1 MYGCNSVFCLLFK
14 EKSLQ
19 VSKIRYPIWRLCLTN
34 ARNCG
39 PYKFVCKSREHACT
53 HWLQALFFVKDSHVR
68 LLRSLIFRG
77 GRCVTMANLLRCYR
91 HSGLVMYFST
101 LPAPSASAP
110 CILAI
115 LTHLRVR
122 VKICI
127 LTHPHEN
134 PPEGRASGGG
144 VWFCRRDM
152 NQQNSGKRMGTCCSS
167 VLPSIL

>member
-1 MYGCNSVFCLLFK
+1 MYGCDGVFCLLFK

-19 VSKIRYPIWRLCLTN
+19 VSKIRYPILRLCLTN

-53 HWLQALFFVKDSHVR
+53 HWLQALFFVKNSHVR

-77 GRCVTMANLLRCYR
+77 GTVCHNGQSASLL
-91 HSGLVMYFST
+91 SAFGLGHFST

-144 VWFCRRDM
+144 VWFCRKDR